1 MTIYMRALCERTQET
16 ETGSGP
22 IRFVAST
29 EGEKRDGKD
38 LQVDHWDLE
47 NYKKNSVFL
56 WVHDYMGNHL
66 PIGKAQPT
74 IEGKQL
80 IADVTFDEADEFARQ
95 VEGKYR
101 RGYLNAVSVGWDDYA
116 NCPNCKVRI
125 TGWTLMF
132 NKFARLNCPKC
143 GKEIPK
149 ETEIWF
155 ELLDISG
162 VPVPGDPDALIERQ
176 YRALKAI
183 FEGGIAGPTERDSLA
198 MTRGGRPYPN
208 EHACRL
214 RDPGDFEDGSF
225 VRVERDH
232 EGKKYSVI
240 QGRLKGETTLTDQA
254 YRYPKDTWTTESA
267 RAHCKSHDGKS
278 FEPAKEESYSD
289 AALWN
294 GVASA
299 MLALYREYAAL
310 EEEDRKYIYNQLEK
324 VYRKLERTP
333 PEYMRETD
341 LALLCPMEI
350 DGLFLEGEAVIE
362 QPIFVPEPSLVMGEG
377 RAGAVLNA
385 RNKKD
390 LEQAVELVQ
399 GVLKSAEKAEPD
411 TNQGESLDPELINQ
425 LEEINLR
432 MNLIGGK

>member
-80 IADVTFDEADEFARQ
+80 IAEVTFDEADEFAKQ

-116 NCPNCKVRI
+116 NCPNCKARI
-125 TGWTLMF
+125 SGWTLMF

-176 YRALKAI
+176 YRALREL
-183 FEGGIAGPTERDSLA
+183 FGNQSQ
-198 MTRGGRPYPN
+198 GRPYPN

-214 RDPGDFEDGSF
+214 REPGDFEPDSF

-240 QGRLKGETTLTDQA
+240 QGKLKGETTLTD
-254 YRYPKDTWTTESA
+254 
-267 RAHCKSHDGKS
+267 
-278 FEPAKEESYSD
+278 
-289 AALWN
+289 
-294 GVASA
+294 
-299 MLALYREYAAL
+299 
-310 EEEDRKYIYNQLEK
+310 
-324 VYRKLERTP
+324 
-333 PEYMRETD
+333 
-341 LALLCPMEI
+341 
-350 DGLFLEGEAVIE
+350 
-362 QPIFVPEPSLVMGEG
+362 
-377 RAGAVLNA
+377 
-385 RNKKD
+385 
-390 LEQAVELVQ
+390 
-399 GVLKSAEKAEPD
+399 
-411 TNQGESLDPELINQ
+411 
-425 LEEINLR
+425 
-432 MNLIGGK
+432 